1 MQSGAVE
8 MKRPGHLKTPVLRR
22 GRQCGQAYVEYI
34 MITAVV
40 FVSAVAFFWN
50 DGTLVPSVSIVALF
64 KSMFGAYS
72 FTLSL
77 P

>member
-1 MQSGAVE
+1 
-8 MKRPGHLKTPVLRR
+8 MKLSATRR

-34 MITAVV
+34 VV
-40 FVSAVAFFWN
+40 TSALISCLIFGGGILLDPTNSSVISELSNSLKSFF
-50 DGTLVPSVSIVALF
+50 A
-64 KSMFGAYS
+64 AYS